1 MSGLYGINLLGF
13 AKVKKNC
20 ICIFVINE
28 DFETAAQL
36 TYFIYQKIDSFN
48 PCQDGPIGALMQN
61 GHTF

>member
-20 ICIFVINE
+20 ICICVINE

-36 TYFIYQKIDSFN
+36 QCN
-48 PCQDGPIGALMQN
+48 PTLSIKKKTALTLVRMALL
-61 GHTF
+61 TADK